1 MSIQYNAI
9 DIEKDVNSWENEDV
23 QKLIEERLPKDLVP
37 LVEWVY
43 GVSNRDRL
51 EIVNLL
57 LEYHDVFSLSG
68 TPLGRTN
75 MVEHRIHTGEAQP
88 IKQQPQKSTFTP
100 RGGGED

>member
-9 DIEKDVNSWENEDV
+9 DIEKDVNSWEKEDV
-23 QKLIEERLPKDLVP
+23 QKVIEERLPKDLAP

-68 TPLGRTN
+68 TPLERTN
-75 MVEHRIHTGEAQP
+75 LVEHKIHTHVKHNQLSNSQEEYLYT
-88 IKQQPQKSTFTP
+88 K
-100 RGGGED
+100 EEW